1 MLYNLLTIAVV
12 VAVVVWVVGA
22 VVYASWLRHE
32 SHKARRDMEQ
42 RKTLD
47 RIVHASMPGC
57 SSQPSAPP
65 LHYDVERLKDE
76 LRIES
81 ATKAALQ
88 VRLRQAEQE
97 LHTLKEAP
105 RG

>member
-1 MLYNLLTIAVV
+1 MLYNLLTIVVV
-12 VAVVVWVVGA
+12 VAVVVWVVSA
-22 VVYASWLRHE
+22 VVYSSWFRHE
-32 SHKARRDMEQ
+32 SHKARRALEQ

-57 SSQPSAPP
+57 SSQQG
-65 LHYDVERLKDE
+65 RLGQ
-76 LRIES
+76 
-81 ATKAALQ
+81 AA
-88 VRLRQAEQE
+88 QE